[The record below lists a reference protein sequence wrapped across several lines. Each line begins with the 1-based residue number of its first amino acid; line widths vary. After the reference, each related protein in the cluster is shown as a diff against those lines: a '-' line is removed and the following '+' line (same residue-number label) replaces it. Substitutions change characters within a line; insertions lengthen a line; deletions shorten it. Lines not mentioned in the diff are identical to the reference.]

1 MASYAVSA
9 GISIPVSVLAAIDAP
24 PAPGEDGEIVRLSVA
39 HEQLV
44 RIIAPTRPSLV
55 MALAEG
61 EDQAGALRV
70 LGRVLLVRYKMLVA
84 LGSLAA
90 FIALSLTGYINDETN
105 GHIFESS
112 GVPLLV
118 CELFFLSAAGLGASF
133 AGLFQADRE
142 IMAGTFDPRHQSS
155 YWTRF
160 LLGLIA
166 GLLLATLL
174 DVHGSGA
181 SHEGRTESSIRLTEA
196 ALALLGGFS
205 SSVVFRILHRLVET
219 LETMV
224 RGGLDDT
231 HLAKQQVAEAK
242 LGQRLVQERTKL
254 VQRLSR
260 LQQDLAADPDPK
272 RAREQLDALTR
283 GLLEGDLE
291 HVPGAPK
298 PQVSLGQDHADA
310 AEVKAELA
318 ATQGEDVL
326 TASSLST

>member
-9 GISIPVSVLAAIDAP
+9 GITVPASALAAIDAP
-24 PAPGEDGEIVRLSVA
+24 TAPGEDGDIARLSTA

-55 MALAEG
+55 MALAETA
-61 EDQAGALRV
+61 DQAGALRV
-70 LGRVLLVRYKMLVA
+70 LGRVLLVRNQMLLA
-84 LGSLAA
+84 LGSLVA
-90 FIALSLTGYINDETN
+90 FITLSLTTYINDKTN
-105 GHIFESS
+105 GNIFESS
-112 GVPLLV
+112 GIPLLI

-142 IMAGTFDPRHQSS
+142 IVAGTFDPRHQSS

-166 GLLLATLL
+166 GLLLATLF

-181 SHEGRTESSIRLTEA
+181 SGGGTVDSGLRFSEA
-196 ALALLGGFS
+196 VLALLGGFS
-205 SSVVFRILHRLVET
+205 SSAVFRILNRLVET

-224 RGGLDDT
+224 RGGFDDAN
-231 HLAKQQVAEAK
+231 LAKQQAAEAK
-242 LGQRLVQERTKL
+242 LGQQLVQERTKL

-260 LQQDLAADPDPK
+260 LQQDLAGDPDPQ

-291 HVPGAPK
+291 HVPSTPK
-298 PQVSLGQDHADA
+298 PQAPLGQDPS
-310 AEVKAELA
+310 
-318 ATQGEDVL
+318 TQL
-326 TASSLST
+326 R

>member
-9 GISIPVSVLAAIDAP
+9 GIAVPASVLAAIDAP
-24 PAPGEDGEIVRLSVA
+24 SEPGKDGDIVRLSAA

-44 RIIAPTRPSLV
+44 RIIAPARPSLV

-61 EDQAGALRV
+61 AEEAGALRV
-70 LGRVLLVRYKMLVA
+70 LGRVLLVRYQMLLA

-90 FIALSLTGYINDETN
+90 FIALSLTDYINDERN
-105 GHIFESS
+105 GRIFESS
-112 GVPLLV
+112 GIPLLV

-142 IMAGTFDPRHQSS
+142 ITAGTFDPSHQSS

-160 LLGLIA
+160 LLGLMA

-174 DVHGSGA
+174 DVHGSGT
-181 SHEGRTESSIRLTEA
+181 SQEGGAGSGVRLSEA

-205 SSVVFRILHRLVET
+205 SSVVFRILNRLVET

-224 RGGLDDT
+224 RGGLDDAN
-231 HLAKQQVAEAK
+231 LAKQQAAEAK
-242 LGQRLVQERTKL
+242 LGQQLVQERTKL

-260 LQQDLAADPDPK
+260 LQQDLAGDPDPK

-298 PQVSLGQDHADA
+298 PQARLGQDQSERPDR
-310 AEVKAELA
+310 
-318 ATQGEDVL
+318 
-326 TASSLST
+326 